1 MLTSILVAIDGS
13 AGSRK
18 AATFARDLARQ
29 TGAHLVLLV
38 AIQPP
43 SATPLP
49 PFDSFSMTRPSP
61 DPEHLAAA
69 RALMDEIEA
78 SLPKGQASAQVALG
92 PDAADTICAEAAK
105 AGVDLLVVGA
115 RGLGKAGRLLV
126 GSVSEKI
133 VREAGRP
140 VLVVH

>member
-1 MLTSILVAIDGS
+1 MVHSILVAIDGS

-18 AATFARDLARQ
+18 AATFARDLAGQ
-29 TGAHLVLLV
+29 TGARLVLLV
-38 AIQPP
+38 AITPP
-43 SATPLP
+43 STTPLP

-78 SLPKGQASAQVALG
+78 SLPQGQATAQVALG
-92 PDAADTICAEAAK
+92 PDPADTICQEAAK
-105 AGVDLLVVGA
+105 ADVDLVVVGA
-115 RGLGKAGRLLV
+115 RGLGAAGRLLV
-126 GSVSEKI
+126 GSVSEKV